1 MLLCCACAEPAL
13 SLCCKFLC
21 TPQGLRDLLG
31 SLRDL
36 LAVKDIDAPASK
48 PSQRTTMWL
57 STRLIPS
64 RRSEPRWGSPMQVLV
79 FCLVLWFAGFPFF
92 LPHVHCR
99 GPCRAPLLQPWWQLR
114 GHPLLGRFAPPRS
127 FRPHPWSFSSK
138 HGGAHSR
145 APMEATAPSCFHRG
159 ALPGGTAGRRPFPA
173 VPIRRGGPM
182 FVPLLSSLAISGVQA
197 GSQVGLLDATN
208 FTMAVPACAAPS
220 NAYLAS
226 WSLPAGPATPQQ
238 PRAPQR
244 SAGLCS
250 RRGRTNRGD

>member
-1 MLLCCACAEPAL
+1 MIFLAASAIFSRSKTSML
-13 SLCCKFLC
+13 
-21 TPQGLRDLLG
+21 R
-31 SLRDL
+31 R
-36 LAVKDIDAPASK
+36 
-48 PSQRTTMWL
+48 
-57 STRLIPS
+57 PS
-64 RRSEPRWGSPMQVLV
+64 RRSEPRCGSRRGSSRAVAANHDGAHRCKFWCSVL
-79 FCLVLWFAGFPFF
+79 CCG
-92 LPHVHCR
+92 
-99 GPCRAPLLQPWWQLR
+99 
-114 GHPLLGRFAPPRS
+114 LLGFHSSYLTSTAGGHVAHPSCNRGGNSGGFFGGFAPPHS

-182 FVPLLSSLAISGVQA
+182 FVPLLSSLARRPSLGPQ

-208 FTMAVPACAAPS
+208 VTMAVPACAAPS
-220 NAYLAS
+220 NAYLAG
-226 WSLPAGPATPQQ
+226 WSLAAGPATPQQ